1 MSVRL
6 SAFIIATPTTNIC
19 VTLIFGTSEN
29 ICRYSQNY
37 LGIG

>member
-6 SAFIIATPTTNIC
+6 SAFIIATPTISIR
-19 VTLIFGTSEN
+19 VTLIFGTSEKT
-29 ICRYSQNY
+29 CRYIPDY